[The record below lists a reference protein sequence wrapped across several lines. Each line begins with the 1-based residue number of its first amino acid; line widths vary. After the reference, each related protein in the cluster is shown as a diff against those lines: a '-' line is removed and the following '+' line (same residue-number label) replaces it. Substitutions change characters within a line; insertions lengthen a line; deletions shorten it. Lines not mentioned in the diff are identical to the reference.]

1 MRQAIHQ
8 PLNMIQA
15 ISFGIL
21 TTLLSLA
28 QPISITSAQ
37 QLPVIVTNKASDAGI
52 QAQRIES
59 LDPNHPHPARFVEK
73 RDSQTSTRT
82 PHRLIRKPQNAPVA
96 SLEPSHS
103 GSGPVSSLLTG
114 PPPVQSDA
122 TTSQSTEPQ
131 SLQRSVGAAVPLAT
145 MNVAPSPA
153 TAKGSFAASSASS
166 GTVPLAATGA
176 GNSSTSGHGGTG
188 GRSMSRLA
196 AEMPALAQLISPS
209 SVPAVPVNPAIGAS
223 PASFSFTAQ
232 TGTNP
237 AVQTL
242 SLSNTGSGSLT
253 WSASGNAAWLIL
265 SPASGTGNGTV
276 TLSVAT
282 GVLTTGTYTGMIA
295 ISAPGATTVSV
306 PVAFT
311 VTAAPVP
318 PAIGA
323 SPTSLS
329 FTAQQGGSNPA
340 NQTLNLSNTG
350 GGTLTWSASD
360 DAPWL
365 TLSPATG
372 TGNGTVTLTAA
383 TGTLTA
389 STYNGTITIAAT
401 GASSRTVPVTFTVT
415 AIPNIT
421 LNPSNLS
428 YAATQGATNPAN
440 QTVALTNTG
449 GTANWTVSDNVA
461 WLTASPASG
470 SNSSTVTAS
479 VNTTGL
485 TAGTYTGT
493 ITVSTAGASSKT
505 VAVTLTISAPT
516 TSSARLIWNANAES
530 DLAGYK
536 IYRRTASSTSY
547 GAPLAIVPLAS
558 LPGGSTTY
566 TASGQQSGSTYFF
579 VITAYDN
586 TGFESGLSN
595 EVSRAF

>member
-1 MRQAIHQ
+1 
-8 PLNMIQA
+8 
-15 ISFGIL
+15 
-21 TTLLSLA
+21 
-28 QPISITSAQ
+28 
-37 QLPVIVTNKASDAGI
+37 
-52 QAQRIES
+52 
-59 LDPNHPHPARFVEK
+59 
-73 RDSQTSTRT
+73 
-82 PHRLIRKPQNAPVA
+82 
-96 SLEPSHS
+96 
-103 GSGPVSSLLTG
+103 
-114 PPPVQSDA
+114 
-122 TTSQSTEPQ
+122 
-131 SLQRSVGAAVPLAT
+131 
-145 MNVAPSPA
+145 
-153 TAKGSFAASSASS
+153 
-166 GTVPLAATGA
+166 
-176 GNSSTSGHGGTG
+176 
-188 GRSMSRLA
+188 MSRLA

-558 LPGGSTTY
+558 STTY

-579 VITAYDN
+579 SITAYDN
-586 TGFESGLSN
+586 AGFESVFSN